1 MGFEN
6 DNFPNKYDNK
16 NKNNNNNNNK
26 KSIWQ
31 IHWFESNIKKCL
43 FMSFINELKVIN
55 NLIMNI
61 NKNQ

>member
-1 MGFEN
+1 MIIRI
-6 DNFPNKYDNK
+6 KIK
-16 NKNNNNNNNK
+16 IK
-26 KSIWQ
+26 KESIWQ